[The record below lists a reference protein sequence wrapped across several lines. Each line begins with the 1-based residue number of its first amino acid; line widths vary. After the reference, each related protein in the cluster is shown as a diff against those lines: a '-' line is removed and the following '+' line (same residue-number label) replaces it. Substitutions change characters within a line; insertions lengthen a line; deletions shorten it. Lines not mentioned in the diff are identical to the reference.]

1 MKKKDFINEL
11 NNALRE
17 GIGSN
22 RNNDYIQTDLTC
34 EQWQELAPQMDARFA
49 KPFEDMTDEQW
60 ENNEEVQFIVGHMVG
75 CSARCISAVLIDPY
89 DNNRANVI
97 FGQGVI
103 ETEGGEDFVN
113 RYVVVN
119 V

>member
-1 MKKKDFINEL
+1 MKRTELINEL

-17 GIGSN
+17 GNGSN
-22 RNNDYIQTDLTC
+22 RNNDYIQTDLTW
-34 EQWQELAPQMDARFA
+34 EQWEELAPYMDSRFA

-60 ENNEEVQFIVGHMVG
+60 ENNEEVQLIVGHMVG
-75 CSARCISAVLIDPY
+75 CSARCISAVLIDTN